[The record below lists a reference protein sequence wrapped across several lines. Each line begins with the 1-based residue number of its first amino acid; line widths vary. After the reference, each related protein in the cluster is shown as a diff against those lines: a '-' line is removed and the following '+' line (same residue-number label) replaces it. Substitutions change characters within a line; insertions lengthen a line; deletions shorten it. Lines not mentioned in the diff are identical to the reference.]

1 MVVRLKIY
9 KDDNGVPIGDLSTR
23 GDEEAVHAEKKVLA
37 GLLDVSQAAGE
48 GILGTMYTR
57 SNAPAEIGHER
68 FGAPWGRSI
77 YGSEV
82 EGRIDFHHLQARP
95 SGVCLAGQRVQS
107 LL

>member
-23 GDEEAVHAEKKVLA
+23 GDEEAVHEETKVLS

-82 EGRIDFHHLQARP
+82 EGRIDFHHLQTWP
-95 SGVCLAGQRVQS
+95 SGVCLVQS